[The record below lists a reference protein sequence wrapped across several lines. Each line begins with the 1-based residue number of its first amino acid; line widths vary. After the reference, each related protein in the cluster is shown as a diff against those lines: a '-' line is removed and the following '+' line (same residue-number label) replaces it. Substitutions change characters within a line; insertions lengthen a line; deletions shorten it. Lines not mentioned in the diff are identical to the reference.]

1 MSREY
6 SPTPLSFERKTEE
19 EMDQISLRLESDLS
33 GRRSVRH
40 FSSDSFPR
48 EWVDRAIAAASTAP
62 SGAHRQ
68 PWHFVVVDE
77 PDLKRQIRAA
87 AEQEEQVS
95 YSGRMPQEWL
105 DALQPIGTDASKPF
119 LEEAPF
125 LVVLFAETHGVNDSG
140 SKQKN
145 YYVSESVGIAA
156 GMFISAIHKL
166 GLATLTHTPSPM
178 KFLRD
183 LLGRPSREKPFLLFP
198 IGYPALECQVPDLKR
213 KSLEEVRSYNRDG
226 RNHEK
231 DTANGE

>member
-1 MSREY
+1 M
-6 SPTPLSFERKTEE
+6 
-19 EMDQISLRLESDLS
+19 
-33 GRRSVRH
+33 RH

-95 YSGRMPQEWL
+95 YNGRMPQEWL

-183 LLGRPSREKPFLLFP
+183 LLGRPSREKPFFLFP
-198 IGYPALECQVPDLKR
+198 IG
-213 KSLEEVRSYNRDG
+213 
-226 RNHEK
+226 
-231 DTANGE
+231 

>member
-1 MSREY
+1 
-6 SPTPLSFERKTEE
+6 
-19 EMDQISLRLESDLS
+19 
-33 GRRSVRH
+33 
-40 FSSDSFPR
+40 
-48 EWVDRAIAAASTAP
+48 
-62 SGAHRQ
+62 
-68 PWHFVVVDE
+68 
-77 PDLKRQIRAA
+77 
-87 AEQEEQVS
+87 
-95 YSGRMPQEWL
+95 MPQEWL

-231 DTANGE
+231 DPANGE

>member
-231 DTANGE
+231 DPANGE

>member
-6 SPTPLSFERKTEE
+6 SPPPLSFERKTEE

-231 DTANGE
+231 DPANGE

>member
-68 PWHFVVVDE
+68 PWHFVVIDE

-95 YSGRMPQEWL
+95 YGGRMPQEWL

-231 DTANGE
+231 DPANGE

>member
-6 SPTPLSFERKTEE
+6 SPTPFSFERKTEE
-19 EMDQISLRLESDLS
+19 EMDQISLRLESDFS

-68 PWHFVVVDE
+68 PWHFVIVDE

-95 YSGRMPQEWL
+95 YGGRMPQEWL

-125 LVVLFAETHGVNDSG
+125 LVVLFAETHGVNDQG

-231 DTANGE
+231 DPANGE

>member
-6 SPTPLSFERKTEE
+6 SPTLLSFERKTEE

-40 FSSDSFPR
+40 FSSDSLPR

-231 DTANGE
+231 DPANGE

>member
-95 YSGRMPQEWL
+95 YNGRMPQEWL

-183 LLGRPSREKPFLLFP
+183 LLGRPSRENHFS
-198 IGYPALECQVPDLKR
+198 C
-213 KSLEEVRSYNRDG
+213 SLS
-226 RNHEK
+226 
-231 DTANGE
+231 DTLHLNARFQTSKGSP

>member
-6 SPTPLSFERKTEE
+6 SPTPFSFERKTEE

-40 FSSDSFPR
+40 FSSDAFPR

-68 PWHFVVVDE
+68 PWHFVIVDE

-231 DTANGE
+231 DLANGE